1 MAGKK
6 GATWR
11 RAMTQHQKDSIS
23 ATKIE
28 QRLMDHAD
36 NKIELS
42 STQVRA
48 LEALLD
54 RRKPKLSAVDNT
66 VSVRESWSES
76 LQRIADAR
84 KDAAVSAPVIPLKDQ
99 A

>member
-1 MAGKK
+1 VAGKLGQK
-6 GATWR
+6 WR
-11 RAMTQHQKDSIS
+11 RPMTQHQKDSIS

-36 NKIELS
+36 GKIELS
-42 STQVRA
+42 STQVRS

-76 LQRIADAR
+76 LKRIAEAR
-84 KDAAVSAPVIPLKDQ
+84 DAASSVAPVIQLKDQ